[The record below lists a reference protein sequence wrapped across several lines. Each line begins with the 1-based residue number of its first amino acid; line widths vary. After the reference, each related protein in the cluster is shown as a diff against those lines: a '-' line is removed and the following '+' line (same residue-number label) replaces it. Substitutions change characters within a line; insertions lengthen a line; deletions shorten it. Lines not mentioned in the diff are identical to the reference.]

1 MSVPS
6 FDRFIAPLLRVLA
19 ERGTPVRA
27 REAREAVADALEL
40 TGEDRAERVPSGVQV
55 VYANRNGW
63 AHDRLKRAGLSQ
75 SVQRGVWQITPQGL
89 ALAKEHPQGLP
100 DELVVKL
107 ARAYDEEDVSGRPV
121 HEVAREASDVAT
133 PEDRIDLALREIRDS
148 VASELLELIG
158 RETPGFFERLVL
170 DLLHAMGYGL
180 SRQELQAVGGSGD
193 GGIDGIISLDRLGLQ
208 KVYVQAKRWQ
218 QPVGGAVVRDFI
230 GALTTRGADKGVLL
244 TTSKFTADAH
254 ATAEKVRMGS
264 LVLVDGRRLAEL
276 MTEHG
281 VGVSHRTLRVPKVDS
296 DYFEPEA

>member
-1 MSVPS
+1 MPVPS
-6 FDRFIAPLLRVLA
+6 FDRFISPLLRLLA
-19 ERGTPVRA
+19 DRGTPVRA
-27 REAREAVADALEL
+27 REAHEGVADALEL
-40 TGEDRAERVPSGVQV
+40 TVDDRAERVPSGVQV

-89 ALAKEHPQGLP
+89 ALSKQHPQGLP
-100 DELVVKL
+100 DDLVAKL
-107 ARAYDEEDVSGRPV
+107 AHAYDDEENEGKATDPEGPPDV
-121 HEVAREASDVAT
+121 AAVAT
-133 PEDRIDLALREIRDS
+133 PEDRIDISLREIRDS
-148 VASELLELIG
+148 VGAELLEQIS

-218 QPVGGAVVRDFI
+218 QPVGGPVVRDFI

-244 TTSKFTADAH
+244 TTSKFTADAYT
-254 ATAEKVRMGS
+254 TADKVRTGS
-264 LVLVDGRRLAEL
+264 IVLVDGRRLAEL
-276 MTEHG
+276 MIEHG
-281 VGVSHRTLRVPKVDS
+281 VGVSHRTLRVPKIDF
-296 DYFEPEA
+296 DYFEA